1 MADLLAGLQVNA
13 QLHKAERA
21 LIQVP
26 YLLEA
31 RVPFQGLDE
40 ILARHSTASLPT
52 LTKAKA
58 SRTGPLAD
66 SQELVDL
73 EKKTPD
79 PIPAQRVARLRVG
92 KSTFACHGEA

>member
-1 MADLLAGLQVNA
+1 MADLLAGLQVDA

-31 RVPFQGLDE
+31 RVPFQGLHE
-40 ILARHSTASLPT
+40 ILARHSTSLPT